1 MMQDAKQLIYCKSSA
16 QSGRA
21 ILTNGPIK
29 WEWSVA
35 VDSFAIIII
44 VIIFIFTAIIIF
56 FNIMFP
62 SALPCAES
70 ETVKL

>member
-1 MMQDAKQLIYCKSSA
+1 MMQDTKQLIYYKSLA
-16 QSGRA
+16 PSGQA

-29 WEWSVA
+29 WGWSVA

-44 VIIFIFTAIIIF
+44 IIIFTAIIF

-62 SALPCAES
+62 STLPCAES
-70 ETVKL
+70 ERL